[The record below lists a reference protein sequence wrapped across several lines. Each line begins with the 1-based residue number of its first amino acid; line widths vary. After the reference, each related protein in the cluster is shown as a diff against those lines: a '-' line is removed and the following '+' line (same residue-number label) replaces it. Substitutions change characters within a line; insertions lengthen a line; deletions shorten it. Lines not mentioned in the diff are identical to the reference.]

1 MPATIS
7 VLPVAL
13 PLLHQSWAS
22 LPAGEEKKKKKGFPH
37 LLSGTPDE
45 LCYQWHLVYCQL
57 YTASVTIDKQ
67 KWKNPDL

>member
-22 LPAGEEKKKKKGFPH
+22 LPAGEEKKKKKKGASPTYFQVPQMNFAIN
-37 LLSGTPDE
+37 GT
-45 LCYQWHLVYCQL
+45 
-57 YTASVTIDKQ
+57 
-67 KWKNPDL
+67 

>member
-22 LPAGEEKKKKKGFPH
+22 LPAGEEKKKKRASPTYFQVPQMNFAIN
-37 LLSGTPDE
+37 GT
-45 LCYQWHLVYCQL
+45 
-57 YTASVTIDKQ
+57 
-67 KWKNPDL
+67 